1 MQLRKDA
8 QLKRLATIKGLLAVF
23 SLFFFFFFFL
33 FLFLSFIFP
42 TRQVKNS
49 SRREEVYRA
58 AAYAGQLPGSAGSLI

>member
-23 SLFFFFFFFL
+23 SLFFFFFFL